1 MEDKKEEKPTDNLFN
16 MIEHSI
22 HRLDDTLKE
31 ILDYSRNARTE
42 AAISEVRLET
52 LFLFNDTLDRLQYLK
67 GFDRITKEIRVEG
80 DAPVYS
86 DAYRLSII
94 FQNLI
99 SNSIKYQDVEK
110 SRSFIKVIAD
120 VTDEDIR
127 IQFSDNGMGI
137 REEYLPRIFSMFF
150 RATERSEGAGLGLY
164 IVKESV
170 QKLGGEITLD
180 STFNEGS
187 TFNIRLPNSTPTI
200 KLEPTPVI
208 KKPSA

>member
-1 MEDKKEEKPTDNLFN
+1 MEEKGNKPGDHLFN

-42 AAISEVRLET
+42 TSITEVRLDEI
-52 LFLFNDTLDRLQYLK
+52 FNESLERLKYLK
-67 GFDRITKEIRVEG
+67 GFDRIEKQIRIDTDV
-80 DAPVYS
+80 PIYS
-86 DAYRLSII
+86 DAYRLAII

-110 SRSFIKVIAD
+110 SKSFIRIEAEVSQK
-120 VTDEDIR
+120 EIR
-127 IQFSDNGMGI
+127 ITFSDNGVGI
-137 REEYLPRIFSMFF
+137 RQEYIPKIFGMFF

-170 QKLGGEITLD
+170 NKLGGEISLD
-180 STFNEGS
+180 STYNEGT
-187 TFNIRLPNSTPTI
+187 TFNIRLPNATPSLVEQQ
-200 KLEPTPVI
+200 KERVVG
-208 KKPSA
+208 